1 MNQQA
6 LLRHDILSKQELL
19 DLILEYQTALDNSR
33 EKQKALDSIIRHN
46 YKLVFGIA
54 SKIYNRRPLRTLE
67 LQDLVNAGLEGVIK
81 AANCFDLSTGNSFST
96 PASWWIMSYINR
108 TIEKEDRLIRL
119 PSHMIYDLSKMKK
132 TSAKFKSEHG
142 RYPSVRELPNLL
154 GLSQEKVESLMNAM
168 RRSAISLDRKVSSTT
183 GNDTTDLIEMIAS
196 SNEELDIYYQSELSQ
211 LLLETL
217 NILTERER
225 EAVILKH
232 GLLDRNSRSLNA
244 VSFEL
249 GITREGVRQC
259 LSRAYRKLRS
269 HKKSELFELFSLY
282 VA

>member
-1 MNQQA
+1 MDTQT
-6 LLRHDILSKQELL
+6 LLNHRLLSKEEIYNLIKTYQESTN
-19 DLILEYQTALDNSR
+19 ER

-67 LQDLVNAGLEGVIK
+67 LQDLVNAGLKGVIK

-96 PASWWIMSYINR
+96 PASWWIMSYIHR

-132 TSAKFKSEHG
+132 TSVKFKNEHG
-142 RYPSVRELPNLL
+142 RYPSIKELPDLL

-183 GNDTTDLIEMIAS
+183 GNDTTELIEMIAS

-211 LLLETL
+211 LLLET
-217 NILTERER
+217 
-225 EAVILKH
+225 
-232 GLLDRNSRSLNA
+232 RS
-244 VSFEL
+244 
-249 GITREGVRQC
+249 
-259 LSRAYRKLRS
+259 KL
-269 HKKSELFELFSLY
+269 
-282 VA
+282 

>member
-1 MNQQA
+1 MA
-6 LLRHDILSKQELL
+6 GRFEGISDLEWRLFEDIFPPEP
-19 DLILEYQTALDNSR
+19 
-33 EKQKALDSIIRHN
+33 EKRDRVRAP
-46 YKLVFGIA
+46 F
-54 SKIYNRRPLRTLE
+54 
-67 LQDLVNAGLEGVIK
+67 
-81 AANCFDLSTGNSFST
+81 
-96 PASWWIMSYINR
+96 
-108 TIEKEDRLIRL
+108 TISLCVK
-119 PSHMIYDLSKMKK
+119 
-132 TSAKFKSEHG
+132 
-142 RYPSVRELPNLL
+142 
-154 GLSQEKVESLMNAM
+154 LSQEKVESLMNAM

-196 SNEELDIYYQSELSQ
+196 SNQELDIYYQSELSQ

-217 NILTERER
+217 NILTEREK

-232 GLLDRNSRSLNA
+232 GLLDRNSKSLNA

>member
-6 LLRHDILSKQELL
+6 LLQHDILSKQDLL
-19 DLILEYQTALDNSR
+19 DLILKYQTAPNNSR
-33 EKQKALDSIIRHN
+33 EKRKALDSIIRHN

-81 AANCFDLSTGNSFST
+81 AADCFDLSTGNSFST
-96 PASWWIMSYINR
+96 PASWWIMSYIHR

-132 TSAKFKSEHG
+132 ASAKFKSKYG
-142 RYPSVRELPNLL
+142 RYPSITELPDLL
-154 GLSQEKVESLMNAM
+154 GLRPEKVETLMNTM
-168 RRSAISLDRKVSSTT
+168 KHSAISLGRKVSSTT
-183 GNDTTDLIEMIAS
+183 GKDTTELIEMIAS

-225 EAVILKH
+225 KAVILKH
-232 GLLDRNSRSLNA
+232 GLLDQNSRSLNA